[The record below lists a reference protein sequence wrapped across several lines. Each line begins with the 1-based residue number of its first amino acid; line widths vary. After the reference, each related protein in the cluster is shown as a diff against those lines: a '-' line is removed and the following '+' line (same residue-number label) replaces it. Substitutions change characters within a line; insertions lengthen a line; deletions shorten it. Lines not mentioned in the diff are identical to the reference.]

1 MFQSK
6 VLKVV
11 PVMALLLSGT
21 AAQALT
27 ADQVWADWQALA
39 MGAGVKISAA
49 TEVKGDGEL
58 TLNGVTLAPQGGK
71 GGATISEV
79 MLVEEDD
86 GSVTIY
92 PEDIKVE
99 VSPPEGRTGKLDIVH
114 EGLGLSVHED
124 EGGLGYGA
132 FADSLSVMVQA
143 SGPNTNLDLKVNLTA
158 LDGRYTREKLGMLLG
173 IAAERLTYDI
183 ANKDS
188 SVDSKQT
195 SDTTGLDLTA
205 ELTVPEGLDLM
216 SLQGPAD
223 FFAAARNGLGLLVEV
238 KQGSSDGTVEDA
250 SPFMPLNMRFTSG
263 PAVTGIEMSKDAFAV
278 DTQVTTVAATLL
290 PPMVPAEI
298 PVSMDEMMIGFGMPV
313 VTAEPGDYGLAMKLG
328 NLVIGEG
335 AWAMVDPGATLAR
348 DPINLDVDVSGKVKV
363 DLIDLMESSENGTQP
378 KSLPE
383 LMTLDVTTLGLSLA
397 GAALSGSGAFTFD
410 NSLVAAGGPPMPLG
424 SADLRLEGGNKLID
438 GLIAIGILSEQDAM
452 GARMMMAMFGKPE
465 GEDVLTSKVEA
476 KEGGA
481 IFVNGQRIQ

>member
-6 VLKVV
+6 VLKAV

-92 PEDIKVE
+92 PEDIKVD

-205 ELTVPEGLDLM
+205 ELTVPAGLDLM

-263 PAVTGIEMSKDAFAV
+263 EAVTGIEMNTDTFAV
-278 DTQVTTVAATLL
+278 DTQVSSVAATLL

-298 PVSMDEMMIGFGMPV
+298 PISMDQMMIAYGMPV
-313 VTAEPGDYGLAMKLG
+313 VTAEPSDYGLAMKLA

-348 DPINLDVDVSGKVKV
+348 DPINLDVDVSGKVKI

-410 NSLVAAGGPPMPLG
+410 NTLVAAGGPPMPLG

-465 GEDVLTSKVEA
+465 GDDVLTSKVEA